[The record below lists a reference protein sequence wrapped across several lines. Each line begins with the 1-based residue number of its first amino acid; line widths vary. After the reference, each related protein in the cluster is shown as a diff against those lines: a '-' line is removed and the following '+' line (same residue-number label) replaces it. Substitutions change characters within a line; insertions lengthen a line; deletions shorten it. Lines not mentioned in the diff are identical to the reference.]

1 MKHYTVDIPVKMTK
15 IKAFLDTAVAGGADV
30 EEVVRSLEELVEIV
44 ENLDFASDYN
54 RIGGLPALMAL
65 LKSPHASVRA
75 GAAEVIATSAQNH
88 DRVQGE
94 MLAAGVMGVLVSLFG
109 DEDPVVV
116 AKALLAVGSLVRG
129 NDAGVAAFKAA
140 QGPTELWG
148 LLGHQD
154 VRVRRKA
161 LQVLQGLLKADHDS
175 RLMAAERGAA
185 NQLAQVTIPTK
196 GLRMVPT
203 MRERVSDTPAGS
215 QDQPAGG
222 LR

>member
-1 MKHYTVDIPVKMTK
+1 M
-15 IKAFLDTAVAGGADV
+15 
-30 EEVVRSLEELVEIV
+30 
-44 ENLDFASDYN
+44 
-54 RIGGLPALMAL
+54 
-65 LKSPHASVRA
+65 
-75 GAAEVIATSAQNH
+75 
-88 DRVQGE
+88 
-94 MLAAGVMGVLVSLFG
+94 
-109 DEDPVVV
+109 
-116 AKALLAVGSLVRG
+116 
-129 NDAGVAAFKAA
+129 
-140 QGPTELWG
+140 
-148 LLGHQD
+148 
-154 VRVRRKA
+154 RRKA